1 MTDASLSPDEQSAQ
15 MAIQDSLQ
23 QLAAQLGH
31 PMSAAAVEQLYQTA
45 RELLEHISPAPITLA
60 RVAGAVLVY
69 QLQETEA
76 EELQWFNQQI
86 KQCQDEEEVEE
97 LIESIHCVDAL

>member
-1 MTDASLSPDEQSAQ
+1 MTHASLSPDEQSAQ

-31 PMSAAAVEQLYQTA
+31 PMSMAAVEQLYQTA
-45 RELLEHISPAPITLA
+45 CELLEHISPAPITLA
-60 RVAGAVLVY
+60 RVGGAVLVY

-97 LIESIHCVDAL
+97 LIESIHRVDAL